1 MHGAPH
7 TIDASSVLIQ
17 GGSAVLRTFASGTE
31 ADDMHDDFKPQFK
44 EQRSGAVDDI
54 IRHDISTNKVL
65 LYMKVRL
72 TAPLHR
78 VRLALSGQQPAL
90 HDAEVGYKPYQ
101 VSCSHMKTCVLH
113 CRATLRRQCAASATW
128 RARSSAHTV
137 RCCHLAMLLMRS
149 SRCPPQRA
157 VRLCPGFLHPCCI
170 AVAAQYTTET
180 ADPVSADT
188 STADVDFQSRNVLA
202 DPELREA
209 IKKFSNWPTIPQVLP
224 HSTTRVVRKLPP
236 ESLAA
241 WSRPA
246 VLLAARLGRPPVKC
260 WRSSRCIR
268 SDDALWPLTC
278 SCTSR
283 GSLWAGATS

>member
-1 MHGAPH
+1 MCGFSNMACQILSAYGALLSSR
-7 TIDASSVLIQ
+7 DAAH
-17 GGSAVLRTFASGTE
+17 AVFSLPT
-31 ADDMHDDFKPQFK
+31 
-44 EQRSGAVDDI
+44 
-54 IRHDISTNKVL
+54 
-65 LYMKVRL
+65 
-72 TAPLHR
+72 
-78 VRLALSGQQPAL
+78 PA
-90 HDAEVGYKPYQ
+90 
-101 VSCSHMKTCVLH
+101 
-113 CRATLRRQCAASATW
+113 CRA
-128 RARSSAHTV
+128 
-137 RCCHLAMLLMRS
+137 
-149 SRCPPQRA
+149 
-157 VRLCPGFLHPCCI
+157 LCPGFLHPCCI

-180 ADPVSADT
+180 ADPGSADT
-188 STADVDFQSRNVLA
+188 STADVDFQSRNVLV

-224 HSTTRVVRKLPP
+224 HSTTCVVRKLPP

-246 VLLAARLGRPPVKC
+246 ILLAARLGRPPVKC